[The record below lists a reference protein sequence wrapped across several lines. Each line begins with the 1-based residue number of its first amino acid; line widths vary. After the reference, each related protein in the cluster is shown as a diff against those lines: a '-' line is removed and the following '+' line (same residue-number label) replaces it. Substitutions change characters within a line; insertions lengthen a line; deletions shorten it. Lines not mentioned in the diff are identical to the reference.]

1 MDFDKQIHLYKNKHT
16 LFGVCSAIIFIV
28 GFVLRKFE
36 ILDNPIIYNPI
47 GAMILMYVGMI
58 FTPLLIVWGYSKFDK
73 IAKVAKADISDP
85 EEKKS
90 LYLSIKFFQN
100 KLIYIILFF
109 NALVYL
115 LTFKDQFSMLY
126 SISVI
131 VFFMNYPTK
140 HCYIRNFEH
149 DDFDDHYESDLKKE

>member
-1 MDFDKQIHLYKNKHT
+1 MVRKIENAKKHSAVTHVIFQSFLQKLFLLDLLDFFFVV
-16 LFGVCSAIIFIV
+16 LFLA
-28 GFVLRKFE
+28 
-36 ILDNPIIYNPI
+36 
-47 GAMILMYVGMI
+47 
-58 FTPLLIVWGYSKFDK
+58 
-73 IAKVAKADISDP
+73 
-85 EEKKS
+85 
-90 LYLSIKFFQN
+90 
-100 KLIYIILFF
+100 ILFF